1 MMDNN
6 EEKDMVLGLENKD
19 PDSDGT
25 RIVIQEQLE
34 TGNVDLL
41 SQMWERSKTDANG
54 YFTLKSIVSFNNPE
68 YNNVPGKVLTIDPE
82 SMSVT
87 ADNSEGIMHFYHNI
101 LIQFLKVNMVSF

>member
-1 MMDNN
+1 MFFTEAAGQVGFKMMDNN
-6 EEKDMVLGLENKD
+6 EEKDMVLGLENTD

-34 TGNVDLL
+34 TGSVDLL

-54 YFTLKSIVSFNNPE
+54 YFTLKSIVSFDNPE
-68 YNNVPGKVLTIDPE
+68 YNSIPGKVLTIDSE

-87 ADNSEGIMHFYHNI
+87 ADNNEGLNT
-101 LIQFLKVNMVSF
+101 LLP